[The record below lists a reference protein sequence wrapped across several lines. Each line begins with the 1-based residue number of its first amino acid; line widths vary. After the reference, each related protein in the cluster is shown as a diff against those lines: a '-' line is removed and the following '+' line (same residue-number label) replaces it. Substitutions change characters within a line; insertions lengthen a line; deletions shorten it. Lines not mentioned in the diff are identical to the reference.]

1 MEKSPPIHPT
11 EILTSISPSSAVELN
26 TTSALANYATEA
38 DPSSTDN
45 AICAPVKKSKRT
57 RVFIKFEVERHYN
70 MRNYK
75 MMWVLMVL
83 AAFLLVL
90 QYHMSGLW
98 VAGGSNVVGNAFGV
112 LDISNDDIIRSAAEK
127 LHLENV
133 ISTNIDYKLMADL
146 VLQLG
151 RELVALGCS
160 EMAALSCAG
169 PPPSPL
175 LPPLY
180 IITPTYR
187 RPEQIPELTRMAQTL
202 MHVKNVHWLV
212 IEDAKNQTRMVTE
225 LLERSG
231 ISFDH
236 LVAPMPDIYKT
247 RKGPKPRGVSN
258 RNRGLQWLRANAT
271 KGVFYFADDDNTY
284 DIRLFEEIRT
294 TKRVAMWPVGLCTKT
309 GLSSPVVIDGKFSG
323 FYDGWV
329 AGRKFPVDMAGFA
342 VSVNFFLQRPN
353 AQMPYR
359 PGFEED
365 GFLKSLAPFTPSEIE
380 LKADNCT
387 KEKEKMPKKMEMK
400 SKKKTSREANKE
412 IGGADK
418 RKRASEIR
426 RMVEE

>member
-1 MEKSPPIHPT
+1 MYDRSNRT
-11 EILTSISPSSAVELN
+11 QMG
-26 TTSALANYATEA
+26 
-38 DPSSTDN
+38 DN
-45 AICAPVKKSKRT
+45 MSQ
-57 RVFIKFEVERHYN
+57 VERHYN

-75 MMWVLMVL
+75 MMWVFMVL

-98 VAGGSNVVGNAFGV
+98 VAGGSNVVGNSFGV
-112 LDISNDDIIRSAAEK
+112 LDISTDDIIRSAAEK
-127 LHLENV
+127 LHLENL

-160 EMAALSCAG
+160 EMAALSCTG
-169 PPPSPL
+169 PPLSPL

-225 LLERSG
+225 LLERTG
-231 ISFDH
+231 ITFDH
-236 LVAPMPDIYKT
+236 LIAPMPDIYKT

-387 KEKEKMPKKMEMK
+387 KILVWHTQTKKNEPSTALNLVK
-400 SKKKTSREANKE
+400 YANTNL
-412 IGGADK
+412 IDLK
-418 RKRASEIR
+418 RLI
-426 RMVEE
+426 V